1 MESAKARGCPLRPE
15 EPWEREV
22 YKRGEADRRLILRQM
37 VRRCGPP
44 ERWTWRPQSLECES
58 ISLTVGPRPVRRRQ
72 RVRRATLGRAEVGR
86 ALPSRSCDTNAR
98 PATRAG
104 GARGEEGEKR
114 EAGGEQYET

>member
-44 ERWTWRPQSLECES
+44 ERWTWRPQSLWS
-58 ISLTVGPRPVRRRQ
+58 VRASPSLQDPVLY
-72 RVRRATLGRAEVGR
+72 ADDNE
-86 ALPSRSCDTNAR
+86 
-98 PATRAG
+98 
-104 GARGEEGEKR
+104 
-114 EAGGEQYET
+114 

>member
-44 ERWTWRPQSLECES
+44 ER
-58 ISLTVGPRPVRRRQ
+58 
-72 RVRRATLGRAEVGR
+72 
-86 ALPSRSCDTNAR
+86 
-98 PATRAG
+98 
-104 GARGEEGEKR
+104 
-114 EAGGEQYET
+114 